1 MNKLFVVCLVSSVVF
16 SACEKAE
23 KEYQKIT
30 GKAQGT
36 TYAITFK
43 GQQRAFSAEHA
54 DSIFQVIDRSMSL
67 WDSTSGISR
76 FNKIT
81 DWQEVDE
88 HFQNVLRKSMEV
100 HRQSSGAFDPTIGP
114 LSRAWGFIRTNDLPL
129 PDDRTIDSL
138 KQFIGLEKVM
148 LDGNRVTKQHP
159 AIQLDFN
166 AIAQGYTVDVI
177 AAHLENKGILNYLI
191 EVGGE
196 VRARGKNS
204 KGEDWK
210 VGIEKPIQNETGEQN
225 ELHSIVSLGTMS
237 LATSGNYRNFL
248 EMDGK
253 QLSHILNPTT
263 GKPVAHSVVS
273 VSVLAPTCT
282 EADAWATA
290 FTVVGKDK
298 SLALAKQLDFELQ
311 IVFKGKQ
318 GLEVVR
324 TEGFKKQLP

>member
-1 MNKLFVVCLVSSVVF
+1 MNKLFVVCLASSVVF

-43 GQQRAFSAEHA
+43 GQQSEFSESEA
-54 DSIFQVIDRSMSL
+54 DSIFGVMDRSMSL
-67 WDSTSGISR
+67 WDSTSIISK
-76 FNKIT
+76 FNKS
-81 DWQEVDE
+81 VDSQIIDD
-88 HFQNVLRKSMEV
+88 HFWNVLQKSFEI
-100 HRQSSGAFDPTIGP
+100 HRQSEGAFDPTVGP
-114 LSRAWGFIRTNDLPL
+114 LVKAWGFIRKNGLSLPT
-129 PDDRTIDSL
+129 DRTIDSL
-138 KQFIGLEKVM
+138 NQLVGLEKVS
-148 LDGNRVTKQHP
+148 LIENRVSKQSP

-177 AAHLENKGILNYLI
+177 AAHLENKGIVDYLI

-196 VRARGKNS
+196 VRARGKNG

-210 VGIEKPIQNETGEQN
+210 VGIEKPIQNETGEHNDLQ
-225 ELHSIVSLGTMS
+225 SIVSLGTMS

-248 EMDGK
+248 ETDGK
-253 QLSHILNPTT
+253 QLSHILNPKT
-263 GKPVAHSVVS
+263 GKPVAHSVLS

-290 FTVVGKDK
+290 FMVMGKDK

-311 IVFKGKQ
+311 IVSKGKQ
-318 GLEVVR
+318 GLEVVQ
-324 TEGFKKQLP
+324 TEGFKKRLQ